1 LNCERC
7 NNAQAT
13 VHLMK
18 QIDDHK
24 EHLHL
29 CQECAEELEE
39 SEETMG
45 VSISSILSNLSDEE
59 QSDEEDLQ
67 CDECGLDLETFQQRG
82 RLGCPACYD
91 VFQEHVEPL
100 IKRVHG
106 ADEHVDGGGG
116 ELGVV
121 PNDRKKKLLE
131 KKLKEAVDEERYED
145 AAQLRD
151 RIEELEEADHESTV

>member
-1 LNCERC
+1 MKCERC
-7 NNAQAT
+7 EDAQAT

-29 CQECAEELEE
+29 CKECAEELEE
-39 SEETMG
+39 SEEAMG
-45 VSISSILSNLSDEE
+45 VSISSILSNLTDEDRTSDQEIR
-59 QSDEEDLQ
+59 
-67 CDECGLDLETFQQRG
+67 CDDCGLDLETFQKRG

-91 VFQEHVEPL
+91 VFREHVEPL

-106 ADEHVDGGGG
+106 ADEHVDDSGG

-121 PNDRKKKLLE
+121 PDDRKKKLLE
-131 KKLKEAVDEERYED
+131 KKLKEAVEEERYED

-151 RIEELEEADHESTV
+151 RIEELEEANHESAV